1 MSALIL
7 LPAAGCVIAATAG
20 VLIRTRRER
29 ADKRMREEFKNVFR
43 LQEQLNCRK
52 SADE

>member
-20 VLIRTRRER
+20 VLICIDGKR
-29 ADKRMREEFKNVFR
+29 ADKQMREEFKNVLR
-43 LQEQLNCRK
+43 LREQLNCRK
-52 SADE
+52 STDD